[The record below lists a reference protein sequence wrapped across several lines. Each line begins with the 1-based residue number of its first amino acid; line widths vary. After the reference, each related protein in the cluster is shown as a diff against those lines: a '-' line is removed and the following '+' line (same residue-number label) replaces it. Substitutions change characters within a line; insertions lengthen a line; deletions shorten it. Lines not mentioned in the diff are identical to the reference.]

1 MQVAVFAGS
10 DGEMWAQRQNMKW
23 RLNLGFSENVFFSDS
38 KLDPPTPDE
47 KVNWKSS

>member
-23 RLNLGFSENVFFSDS
+23 RLNLGFSENVFFSGS
-38 KLDPPTPDE
+38 KLDPPPPPM
-47 KVNWKSS
+47 KR